1 MRAMGDF
8 QAVDLDA
15 VLDQFEFHEEEKQKR
30 QLNVERTTSPTLV
43 TKSTTTTAT
52 AEAVHC
58 SYVDTEAKDCEAGM
72 NEDGLP
78 DPGRVQVTLDS
89 SCSTSV

>member
-15 VLDQFEFHEEEKQKR
+15 VLDQFEFHEEGKQKR

-43 TKSTTTTAT
+43 TKSTTAT

-78 DPGRVQVTLDS
+78 DPGRVQVTLNS